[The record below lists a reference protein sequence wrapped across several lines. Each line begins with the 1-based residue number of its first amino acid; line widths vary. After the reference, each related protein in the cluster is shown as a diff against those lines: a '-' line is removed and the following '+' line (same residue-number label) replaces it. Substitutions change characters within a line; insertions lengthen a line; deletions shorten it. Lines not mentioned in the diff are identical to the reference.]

1 MVVPRCGTDR
11 NLLPRAGEGVNGG
24 ISSWRAAEG
33 MELRGAA
40 DRAVAWSGEA
50 GHEVDVESL
59 VDVLNS
65 DPDPVAENLFFR
77 LLDRLGVV
85 PL

>member
-1 MVVPRCGTDR
+1 MAKIALSDNAVVGPTAG
-11 NLLPRAGEGVNGG
+11 RAGSQACGG
-24 ISSWRAAEG
+24 RVRPTLTGRPWPVKQEPI
-33 MELRGAA
+33 
-40 DRAVAWSGEA
+40 
-50 GHEVDVESL
+50 
-59 VDVLNS
+59 DVLNS